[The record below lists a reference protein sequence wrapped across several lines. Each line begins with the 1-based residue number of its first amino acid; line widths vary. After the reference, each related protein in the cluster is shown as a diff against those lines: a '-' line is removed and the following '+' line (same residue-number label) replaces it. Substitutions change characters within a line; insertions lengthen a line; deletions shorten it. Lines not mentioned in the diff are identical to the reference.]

1 MLIYRQSTESRMTR
15 FAFIILLCLLAA
27 PLYAFEQIATLE
39 VNKRSAQIGESLELQ
54 IKVKIGKNDI
64 LFSEERL
71 RLPAPF
77 EFNGEP
83 EIDSSSSEYY
93 KDYEIKARFTSFD
106 GGAFQLGPI
115 YFGRSQNVATNSVTV
130 EFTAPSVDTAAGFRD
145 IKPPLSPKR
154 GFWDNLPYALFI
166 VIALLIGYY
175 LYKRINR
182 RPKVEIREPK
192 PIAPPYYRA
201 LERLGKLKEQGP
213 QELKIYYTEL
223 SLILREYISEVWR
236 ANALEVTTEE
246 LLGLAKANKISDEAI
261 ASLKFSLQL
270 SDLVKF
276 AKLNPNP
283 EATDTAI
290 QNAIGFIEL
299 TKERSIKFEMREE
312 TDGN

>member
-1 MLIYRQSTESRMTR
+1 MTR

-27 PLYAFEQIATLE
+27 PLDALSQNASLE
-39 VNKRSAQIGESLELQ
+39 VNKRSTQIGESLELQ
-54 IKVKIGKNDI
+54 IKLKINKNDI
-64 LFSEERL
+64 LFSDGRL
-71 RLPAPF
+71 QLPEPF
-77 EFNGEP
+77 EFNAEP
-83 EIDSSSSEYY
+83 EIDSSTTGDQKE
-93 KDYEIKARFTSFD
+93 YEIRAKITSFD
-106 GGAFQLGPI
+106 GGSFQLGPLF
-115 YFGRSQNVATNSVTV
+115 FGRAQSVTTNSITV
-130 EFTAPSVDTAAGFRD
+130 QFSAPEVDTAAGFRD
-145 IKPPLSPKR
+145 IKPPLAPKR

-166 VIALLIGYY
+166 IIILLIGFYI
-175 LYKRINR
+175 YKRLTR
-182 RPKVEIREPK
+182 KPKIEIKEPK
-192 PIAPPYYRA
+192 PVTPPYYRA
-201 LERLGKLKEQGP
+201 MERLARLREQEP
-213 QELKIYYTEL
+213 TEIKKYYTEL